1 MRPPVAAVLLLEDNE
16 LDAARVRERLDLAG
30 LPVAVERVSGRD
42 DFVARL
48 QERPYDLIL
57 SDYELP
63 ALEGLASLELARE
76 HQPEAAFVFV
86 SGTPGEE
93 RAVEALKRGATDYV
107 MKQRLSALPAA
118 VARALDEACARRAQ
132 KAAAAAL
139 QEREAEYRTL
149 FEAAAAGSAEVEL
162 PTGQLIRVNQKF
174 CEMTGYTREELTRG
188 MTLADLTHPDDR
200 ADHQAAVER
209 LERGEIP
216 EYQFEKRY
224 VRKDG
229 TLLWV
234 HVTDSV
240 VRRAAGR
247 PARLLAVV
255 QDITARKRA
264 EERLRLLYAVGEATR
279 SAVDPRDVMT
289 ATTRLLGE
297 HLKATRCAYAGVEPD
312 NDQFTIHEDWA
323 AHGAPSSAGTYSLDR
338 FGPRAAADMRA
349 GRTLVVRDMDREVA
363 PSEGANMFNALG
375 IKAIVCCPL
384 VKGGRLVAMMAVH
397 QAAPRDWLPEEITT
411 VEEVVERSW
420 AHIERVRAEVERT
433 RFALLA
439 ENAHDFVGI
448 AGPDLSPLYVNQ
460 AGMALVGLDSADE
473 FRATKVLDFFF
484 PEDHPTIRDE
494 FLPRVAREGAA
505 EIEVRFRHFKTG
517 EPIWMTYGVVALRD
531 TSGRLTG
538 FATVSRNITARR
550 RAEEALK
557 EADRRKD
564 EFLAILAHEL
574 RNPLAPIR
582 TGLQTLKRVPAD
594 GPEAERTLAIMERQ
608 LAHMVRLIDDL
619 LDVSRITR
627 GKIDLRKE
635 RIDLETV
642 IENAVEASRPLIEA
656 GRHQLSVALPDEPL
670 WLDADLT
677 RLAQV
682 VSNLINNAAKYTPDG
697 GRIDVSVRREE
708 REALVVV
715 KDSGVG
721 ISGEMLP
728 RVFEMFAQANRT
740 LERAHGGLGIG
751 LTLVHRLVEMHG
763 GTVQVESEGPNRGS
777 TFTARLPLL
786 DAPAPARAEAPENGR
801 AEAKVAGKRVLVV
814 DDNRDGAETL
824 ALLLEIFGHD
834 TQIAYDGPGALEAVQ
849 TFRPDVAFL
858 DIGLPGFSGYEVAR
872 RLREDPALRS
882 TVLVALTGWGAEEY
896 RQKSREAGFD
906 FHLTKPVEAAQ
917 VNAILSRVA
926 GLGGE

>member
-1 MRPPVAAVLLLEDNE
+1 MRPPVAAVLLLEDND
-16 LDAARVRERLDLAG
+16 LDAGLVCERLDQAA
-30 LPVAVERVSGRD
+30 LPVEVERVRGRD

-48 QERPYDLIL
+48 RERPYDLIL
-57 SDYELP
+57 ADCELP
-63 ALEGLASLELARE
+63 TLEGLGSLELARE
-76 HQPEAAFVFV
+76 HQPDAAFVFV

-118 VARALDEACARRAQ
+118 VGRALAEARARRAQ

-149 FEAAAAGSAEVEL
+149 FEAAAAGSAEVDL
-162 PTGQLIRVNQKF
+162 PTGKLIRVNQKF
-174 CEMTGYTREELTRG
+174 CEMTGYTRDELTGR

-200 ADHQAAVER
+200 AGHQAAVDR
-209 LERGEIP
+209 LERGEVH
-216 EYQFEKRY
+216 ECQFEKRY

-229 TLLWV
+229 AVLWV

-247 PARLLAVV
+247 PDRILAVV

-279 SAVDPRDVMT
+279 PAADPRDVMS

-312 NDQFTIHEDWA
+312 NDQFTIEDWTA
-323 AHGAPSSAGTYSLDR
+323 QGVPSSAGTYSLDR
-338 FGPRAAADMRA
+338 FGPRAAADMRE
-349 GRTLVVRDMDREVA
+349 GRTLVVRDMDREVSPA
-363 PSEGANMFNALG
+363 EGADMFNALG

-397 QAAPRDWLPEEITT
+397 QAAPRDWQPEEIAI

-420 AHIERVRAEVERT
+420 AHIERLRAELERA

-448 AGPDLSPLYVNQ
+448 AGPDLTPLYVNR
-460 AGMALVGLDSADE
+460 AGMALIGLDSADE
-473 FRATKVLDFFF
+473 LRATKVLDFFF
-484 PEDHPTIRDE
+484 PEDHPTLRDE

-517 EPIWMTYGVVALRD
+517 EPIWMTYGVVALKD

-538 FATVSRNITARR
+538 FATVSRNISERR

-582 TGLQTLKRVPAD
+582 TGLQTLKRSPAD

-608 LAHMVRLIDDL
+608 LGHMVRLIDDL

-635 RIDLETV
+635 RIDVATV
-642 IENAVEASRPLIEA
+642 IENAVEASRPLVEA
-656 GRHQLSVALPDEPL
+656 GKHTLSVALPDEPL

-682 VSNLINNAAKYTPDG
+682 VNNLINNAAKYTPDG
-697 GRIDVSVRREE
+697 GRIELSVRREG

-715 KDSGVG
+715 KDSGAG

-728 RVFEMFAQANRT
+728 RVFEMFAQADRT
-740 LERAHGGLGIG
+740 LERAHGGLGVG
-751 LTLVHRLVEMHG
+751 LTLVHRLVQMHG
-763 GTVQVESEGPNRGS
+763 GTVHVESEGLNRGS
-777 TFTARLPLL
+777 TFTVRLPLL
-786 DAPAPARAEAPENGR
+786 DAPAKADAKPPESGRVKGNAP
-801 AEAKVAGKRVLVV
+801 GKRVLVV

-824 ALLLEIFGHD
+824 ALLLEIFGHS

-872 RLREDPALRS
+872 RFREDPTLRS
-882 TVLVALTGWGAEEY
+882 TVLVALTGWGADEY

-906 FHLTKPVEAAQ
+906 FHLTKPVQAAQ
-917 VNAILSRVA
+917 VRDILSRVSE
-926 GLGGE
+926 LGGH